1 MDFNTHKKYA
11 KLDDGEDT
19 TQNMGVVVSDTSS
32 RIVQPEE
39 TMDESDKLA
48 KIIETIHEHQSIKP
62 LKNGKEKL
70 VKLLNENKKTKVKEL

>member
-32 RIVQPEE
+32 KIVQPEE

-48 KIIETIHEHQSIKP
+48 KIIADTL
-62 LKNGKEKL
+62 LKK
-70 VKLLNENKKTKVKEL
+70 

>member
-11 KLDDGEDT
+11 KLDDAEET

-32 RIVQPEE
+32 KIVQPEE

-48 KIIETIHEHQSIKP
+48 KIIADTL
-62 LKNGKEKL
+62 LKK
-70 VKLLNENKKTKVKEL
+70 